1 MKYNVPMGKTF
12 TPLQMTGYYQSTPG
26 SSQRITAAI
35 LANIAQVGPVQR
47 QLRQLSLLGFPGFDF
62 NIMAGYFKFLAKP
75 APTLFVSII

>member
-1 MKYNVPMGKTF
+1 MKYNVPIGKTF

-62 NIMAGYFKFLAKP
+62 NI
-75 APTLFVSII
+75 IENH